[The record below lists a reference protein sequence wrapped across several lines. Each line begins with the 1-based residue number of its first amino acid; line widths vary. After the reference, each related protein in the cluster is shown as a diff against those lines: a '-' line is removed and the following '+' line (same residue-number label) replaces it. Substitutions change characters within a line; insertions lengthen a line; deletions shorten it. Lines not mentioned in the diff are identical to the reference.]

1 MTPPTPRPCPCC
13 GGAHIGREPLCSL
26 CWNLVPGKYRTAV
39 YQAQKALGY
48 NPASARVQEQLR
60 LAIANACGAI
70 S

>member
-1 MTPPTPRPCPCC
+1 MSPLPTCLCC
-13 GGAHIGREPLCSL
+13 GDPKIGREPLCSL

-39 YQAQKALGY
+39 YKAQKDLGY
-48 NPASARVQEQLR
+48 NPASVRVQEQLS